1 MELIN
6 ILIKSLTIWLTILS
20 ASVIKSAPTSAPD
33 VNLQWKLRLNKQWTI
48 YKAKIIYLKQ
58 KIRRQTFPH

>member
-6 ILIKSLTIWLTILS
+6 IWLTILS
-20 ASVIKSAPTSAPD
+20 PSVIKSALTSAPD

-48 YKAKIIYLKQ
+48 YKAKNVYLKQ